1 MTLGLPFADTL
12 DELAEAAAAPAPEAL
27 ARVAVDGASTREALK
42 AAFPA
47 AAHEAIE
54 ADLAAGA
61 ANGGAVSAVLARFRA
76 RVTGLP
82 SDAIP
87 GDSAPAVL
95 SRARLSLLQGD
106 LDAAVA
112 AIRALPAPAQA
123 AMAAWTEA
131 AEKRSAADAAL
142 AAWRADLKLT
152 L

>member
-12 DELAEAAAAPAPEAL
+12 DEMAAATGATAPAALSAVAPE
-27 ARVAVDGASTREALK
+27 GAWTREALK
-42 AAFPA
+42 ATFPA
-47 AAHEAIE
+47 AAHDAIE
-54 ADLAAGA
+54 AELAAGA
-61 ANGGAVSAVLARFRA
+61 AGAGAVSGVLARFRA

-87 GDSAPAVL
+87 GDSTPAVL

-106 LDAAVA
+106 LDAAIA
-112 AIRALPAPAQA
+112 AIGALPAPAQA

-131 AEKRSAADAAL
+131 AGKRSAADAAL
-142 AAWRADLKLT
+142 ASWRAELKLT